1 MLLLIEWRQAFISY
15 QDCST
20 FPYSSPRPAWV
31 VPPNI
36 LVLTRGDD
44 AGNTLLLLVAAQP
57 DIDVSFFQLLLQHQ
71 ALVIAKNNEG
81 QTPLHL
87 AARPGPLPRVSPCAA
102 CTLNATH
109 HSRATLSPR

>member
-1 MLLLIEWRQAFISY
+1 MGFY
-15 QDCST
+15 
-20 FPYSSPRPAWV
+20 
-31 VPPNI
+31 PNI
-36 LVLTRGDD
+36 LVLTRGDDD

-87 AARPGPLPRVSPCAA
+87 AARPGPLPRVSPRAA
-102 CTLNATH
+102 CTLNAIH

>member
-1 MLLLIEWRQAFISY
+1 MGF
-15 QDCST
+15 T
-20 FPYSSPRPAWV
+20 PK
-31 VPPNI
+31 I